1 MTTHGISISF
11 GGAKAFSGGRH
22 SFIKKKNGLGK
33 KKKDHA
39 RSSFV
44 NVYRDGGRQ
53 YDLTVT
59 ETLAILKTEKKKK
72 KTGGRYKA
80 KAPHFQQINDVAG
93 EKGKTKRKTDQ
104 LRFRSLFYHSNENG
118 NTHTHTC
125 IVKNTKKRR
134 ENKFISRQNWED
146 MAPTLCLFLFFF
158 SMHDGVLHKYHVDE
172 EEEGDGIS
180 ISERRK
186 VNK

>member
-22 SFIKKKNGLGK
+22 SFIQKKNGLGK

-72 KTGGRYKA
+72 TGGRYKA

-93 EKGKTKRKTDQ
+93 EKGKKRKK
-104 LRFRSLFYHSNENG
+104 NG
-118 NTHTHTC
+118 PIKIPESVLPFQRKWQTHTHTC
-125 IVKNTKKRR
+125 IVKKKKR
-134 ENKFISRQNWED
+134 KQVYLSSKLGGHGTY
-146 MAPTLCLFLFFF
+146 TLLVLVCF
-158 SMHDGVLHKYHVDE
+158 SMHDGGITQVSYVDE

>member
-1 MTTHGISISF
+1 MGQKLLVAGVI
-11 GGAKAFSGGRH
+11 H
-22 SFIKKKNGLGK
+22 SFKKKNGLGK

-72 KTGGRYKA
+72 TGGRYKA

-93 EKGKTKRKTDQ
+93 EKEKRT
-104 LRFRSLFYHSNENG
+104 N
-118 NTHTHTC
+118 
-125 IVKNTKKRR
+125 
-134 ENKFISRQNWED
+134 
-146 MAPTLCLFLFFF
+146 
-158 SMHDGVLHKYHVDE
+158 
-172 EEEGDGIS
+172 
-180 ISERRK
+180 
-186 VNK
+186 

>member
-1 MTTHGISISF
+1 MAGVI
-11 GGAKAFSGGRH
+11 H
-22 SFIKKKNGLGK
+22 SFKKKNGLGK

-72 KTGGRYKA
+72 TGGRYKA

-93 EKGKTKRKTDQ
+93 EKGKKRKK
-104 LRFRSLFYHSNENG
+104 NG
-118 NTHTHTC
+118 PIKIPESVLPFQRKWQHTHTHMYC
-125 IVKNTKKRR
+125 EKHKKKKR
-134 ENKFISRQNWED
+134 KQVYLSSKLGGHGTY
-146 MAPTLCLFLFFF
+146 TLLVLVFFF
-158 SMHDGVLHKYHVDE
+158 QCTTGYYTSIMLMKKKKATVLVYQKE
-172 EEEGDGIS
+172 E
-180 ISERRK
+180 K
-186 VNK
+186 